1 MADESG
7 LARLFPG
14 LLNLLTENMDVL
26 RNTVAL
32 MESYMLLAGEEIM
45 QVSSIN
51 RVLDHLNDADET
63 D

>member
-1 MADESG
+1 MAIRAVPSLSMADESG

-26 RNTVAL
+26 RNTVTL

-45 QVSSIN
+45 QVSFI
-51 RVLDHLNDADET
+51 
-63 D
+63 

>member
-26 RNTVAL
+26 RNTVTL